1 MNWSR
6 VGGTC
11 THEGTQ
17 PLGAKVRNNLECAMK
32 FLIKSYFDTVKTK
45 KFPMFILFMFI
56 LLTHWIISIY

>member
-45 KFPMFILFMFI
+45 KFLMFILFMFI
-56 LLTHWIISIY
+56 L